1 MTKVIAF
8 SIEGEIDPV
17 KVKNAVYSR
26 IDFNLPENV
35 WDEIDNGFRNVW
47 NNKIGLRGWI
57 YEGEI
62 EKSIYNHLKSRKIL
76 IDFDKLEKIVG
87 ILLDYIKISGG
98 LLED

>member
-8 SIEGEIDPV
+8 SNEGEIDPE
-17 KVKNAVYSR
+17 KVKNAVYNR
-26 IDFNLPENV
+26 IDFNLPDNV

-47 NNKIGLRGWI
+47 NEVIGIRGEI

-87 ILLDYIKISGG
+87 IILDYIKMSGG
-98 LLED
+98 FLED

>member
-8 SIEGEIDPV
+8 SNEGEIDPA

-26 IDFNLPENV
+26 IDFNLPEYV

-47 NNKIGLRGWI
+47 NDEIGLRGWI

-62 EKSIYNHLKSRKIL
+62 EKSIYNHLKSCKVL
-76 IDFDKLEKIVG
+76 IDFDKIEKIVG
-87 ILLDYIKISGG
+87 IILDYIKMSGG
-98 LLED
+98 FLKD

>member
-8 SIEGEIDPV
+8 SNEGEIDPT

-35 WDEIDNGFRNVW
+35 WDEIDSGFRNVW
-47 NNKIGLRGWI
+47 NDEIGLRGWI

-62 EKSIYNHLKSRKIL
+62 EKSIYNHLKSCKIL
-76 IDFDKLEKIVG
+76 IDFDIIEKIVG
-87 ILLDYIKISGG
+87 IIFDYIKMLGG
-98 LLED
+98 FLKD